1 MPGSYKPGIAG
12 SRISLAFTAASVTA
26 SLIAGVTA
34 SLTACIPKSKNGSVK
49 VIGGKETKDFPS
61 VALIG
66 NKLFCSGTFVA
77 GNTMITAAHCEPAD
91 PVVGGVKAIKRILP
105 KAYLETADERSIR
118 ATLKKSSI
126 DVMVLVFERDIAPA
140 TSKLAA
146 QGIPY
151 EAKAQIVGFGCDA
164 AEDKPEGFINVSGGR
179 VKRVADVTIS
189 LADEGV
195 LAIQEQPVAAC
206 PGDSGGPLFNTVGE
220 LAGITSVSNIALT
233 VWADLKNP
241 ANQTFFADAVK
252 LGANIPGVEPGNGDT
267 AVER

>member
-1 MPGSYKPGIAG
+1 MSGQYKPGMVH
-12 SRISLAFTAASVTA
+12 SRVGLALTVASISVCITTSLA
-26 SLIAGVTA
+26 
-34 SLTACIPKSKNGSVK
+34 ACIPKSKDGAVK
-49 VIGGKETKDFPS
+49 VIGGKETEAFPS
-61 VALIG
+61 VAIIG
-66 NKLFCSGTFVA
+66 DKIYCSGTFVS

-91 PVVGGVKAIKRILP
+91 PVVGGVKAVKRILP
-105 KAYLETADERSIR
+105 KAYLETDDEKSIR
-118 ATLKKSSI
+118 ATFKKSSS

-151 EAKAQIVGFGCDA
+151 EAKAQVVGFGCNA

-195 LAIQEQPVAAC
+195 YAIQEQPVAAC
-206 PGDSGGPLFNTVGE
+206 PGDSGGPLFNTAGE
-220 LAGITSVSNIALT
+220 LAGITSVSNITLT

-241 ANQTFFADAVK
+241 ANQTVFADAVK
-252 LGANIPGVEPGNGDT
+252 LGATIPGVEAGNGDT